1 MLRAGEDLSPPETSR
16 RASRPGPWSLVLA
29 MVVLAVAVTGALMWL
44 RGGVS
49 DAEDAGQVVA
59 GTSPVAEIPPG
70 QRTEPVDVS
79 GTDLD
84 GNPLSLADFRGDVV
98 VVNVWGSWCVPC
110 REEAPMLSA
119 LSEELAGRGVSFVG
133 IDVRDNVT
141 AAKAFENR
149 YGITYPSFD
158 DPQARAVLAFQGT
171 VPVQAVPSTIVLDR
185 QGRVAAR
192 IVGVAEES
200 TLRALVDTALA
211 EPVTG
216 ATP

>member
-1 MLRAGEDLSPPETSR
+1 M
-16 RASRPGPWSLVLA
+16 VLT

-44 RGGVS
+44 RGGTS
-49 DAEDAGQVVA
+49 GTPSGGQVTA
-59 GTSPVAEIPPG
+59 GTSPVAEIAPPE
-70 QRTEPVDVS
+70 RAEPVDIS
-79 GTDLD
+79 GVDLD

-119 LSEELAGRGVSFVG
+119 LSRELAGRGVSFVG

-141 AAKAFENR
+141 AAKAFESR

-192 IVGVAEES
+192 IIGLAAES
-200 TLRALVDTALA
+200 TLRTLVDTVLA
-211 EPVTG
+211 EPRTG
-216 ATP
+216 TTT

>member
-1 MLRAGEDLSPPETSR
+1 
-16 RASRPGPWSLVLA
+16 
-29 MVVLAVAVTGALMWL
+29 MVVLAVAVTGALLWL
-44 RGGVS
+44 RGGLS
-49 DAEDAGQVVA
+49 GTDDAGQAAA
-59 GTSPVAEIPPG
+59 GTSPVAEIPP
-70 QRTEPVDVS
+70 QERAEPVDVR

-110 REEAPMLSA
+110 RKEAPMLSA
-119 LSEELAGRGVSFVG
+119 LSRELAGRGVSFVG

-185 QGRVAAR
+185 QGRAAAR
-192 IVGVAEES
+192 IIGVAEES
-200 TLRALVDTALA
+200 ILRELVDTALA
-211 EPVTG
+211 EPETG
-216 ATP
+216 AVP